1 MRRFL
6 AVLRSFFHSSLLCI
20 FPATLLHQLFF
31 HPLSPHLAIYFLVY
45 LSVLLLPNGL
55 DLEKEYVCIL
65 LYLITYSVQLLE
77 YIYIYIY
84 IYSFTYLLMVT
95 CLNARKVDNFKPVAK
110 YKMLHSRHNPTG
122 VSKDLLNLMCGP
134 GSSVGIAT
142 DYGLDGPGIEYR
154 WGRDFTPVQAGPGVH
169 PASYKVGTGSF
180 PGVKCGRGVLLTTHP
195 LLVPRPWKS
204 RAIPLPT
211 LWATPGL

>member
-1 MRRFL
+1 MYFSCYASPPTIL
-6 AVLRSFFHSSLLCI
+6 PSSLTSSC
-20 FPATLLHQLFF
+20 HLFLSL
-31 HPLSPHLAIYFLVY
+31 PLSLVAPKWIGFGKGIRLYIIVSNY
-45 LSVLLLPNGL
+45 LFGAAVG
-55 DLEKEYVCIL
+55 I
-65 LYLITYSVQLLE
+65 

-95 CLNARKVDNFKPVAK
+95 CLNARKVYNFKPVAK